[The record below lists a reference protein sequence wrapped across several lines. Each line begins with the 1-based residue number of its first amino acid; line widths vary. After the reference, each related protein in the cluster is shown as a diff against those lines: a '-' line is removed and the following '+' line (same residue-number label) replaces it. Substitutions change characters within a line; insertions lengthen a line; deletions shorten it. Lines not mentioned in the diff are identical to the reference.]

1 MAMADPSIRDL
12 LFADLPVDLWPPRD
26 ALLSSAALAP
36 FASAREHLA
45 AGREA
50 EAIACWRDVLAD
62 EKLEPR
68 TQLQAWH
75 FLRQHGQSPPPEVA
89 KDVLGTVVEV
99 GMADGLDLLAAYR
112 DHTARYYNYSGAG
125 VVWERPDGSLDPIID
140 QLLLASSRVV
150 LRIGPWDGERP
161 GPPPKGQVRVCFL
174 TPSGL
179 HFGQGAWAAISADEL
194 GGQVVAFAT
203 ALMSALIEKSEAGR
217 G

>member
-1 MAMADPSIRDL
+1 MGMADPSIRDL

-26 ALLSSAALAP
+26 AFPSEVALAP
-36 FASAREHLA
+36 FYSAREHLA

-50 EAIACWRDVLAD
+50 EAVACWRDVLANG
-62 EKLEPR
+62 KLESR
-68 TQLQAWH
+68 VHLQAWH
-75 FLRQHGQSPPPEVA
+75 FLRQHGHAPPPEVA

-99 GMADGLDLLAAYR
+99 AMADGLDLLAAYR

-125 VVWERPDGSLDPIID
+125 VVWERPDASLDPIID

-161 GPPPKGQVRVCFL
+161 GPPPEGQVRVCFL

-179 HFGQGAWAAISADEL
+179 HFGQGPWAAISADEL
-194 GGQVVAFAT
+194 GGEVIRFAT